1 MEGHMAENLLQKF
14 KQFAQRSRDAYSEMY
29 DRIREDRSFMSGE
42 GQWTKADDTFISKAR
57 NRVTVN
63 VLANQVHSV
72 ANKYST
78 FPYTWYTGDPDI
90 DKEIDDFF
98 SEDSNRFAT
107 EEALLDVVSFGL
119 GVLALGTDETSDG
132 RNVPVIYA
140 VTDPER
146 VMLDPD
152 SNELDGSDAMEGAL
166 IDYRSREWIRVH
178 MGEEYV
184 PDKKAEPVFTG
195 AFNNGFLIP
204 IVTYYYLDTD
214 GCHSTTFVNDKEV
227 VNRGEDG
234 EVIPNAPLPMKRIP
248 IFPVFGERTWTD
260 DDKQIYRGLIAKGKT
275 VQRIVNYAMV
285 QLMDRLALSPK
296 PMFRGYME
304 CFKDYDKYYKQAGT
318 GVNPILPS
326 QRLANDNKTELQIP
340 EVYTP
345 NIQFTDL
352 QGIIDGTMNMLS
364 SITGVDSK
372 GLADNESE
380 ITATAVMYTSQV
392 FQNNIKHFYSHL
404 RTSFKALGDTVMV
417 LMGYPGKKIDVAQGP
432 DAYMQNQIA
441 RAELSALMNV
451 VEPNQKRSIVNA
463 ILKTHPDNEI
473 LAQLYVD
480 LNSVPEPTQMEQ
492 EMEQVIGEMKKA
504 IEQKD
509 EEIMRLTAQVDDFQ
523 RSDRSQDKNQLFEL
537 RKMQLDH
544 QYGMEDEI
552 LKAQLASGGDADK
565 VAIEAERERI
575 KLEAA
580 AKKAAIEAQSGR
592 MKLEHQAAAQQMDL
606 ENRQIEMDM
615 NLADRIFGGRD
626 DSAGAS

>member
-1 MEGHMAENLLQKF
+1 MEDILQKF
-14 KQFAQRSRDAYSEMY
+14 KKFARRSRDAYSEMY

-42 GQWTKADDTFISKAR
+42 GQWTKEDDNFIAKTR

-78 FPYTWYTGDPDI
+78 FPYTWYTGHPDI
-90 DKEIDDFF
+90 DKDIDDFF

-119 GVLALGTDETSDG
+119 GVLALGTDETADG

-152 SNELDGSDAMEGAL
+152 STELDGSDAMEGAL

-178 MGEEYV
+178 MGEQYV
-184 PDKKAEPVFTG
+184 PDKKAEPVFVG
-195 AFNNGFLIP
+195 AFNNGDLIP

-214 GCHSTTFVNDKEV
+214 GCHSVTFVNDKEV
-227 VNRGEDG
+227 KGTDEEGREI
-234 EVIPNAPLPMKRIP
+234 ESAPLPMKRIP
-248 IFPVFGERTWTD
+248 IFPVFGERTWTG
-260 DDKQIYRGLIAKGKT
+260 DDKQIYRGLISKGKA
-275 VQRIVNYAMV
+275 VQRIVNYSMV

-296 PMFRGYME
+296 PQFRGYME
-304 CFKDYDKYYKQAGT
+304 AFKGYDSYYKKAGS

-326 QRLANDNKTELQIP
+326 QRLANDKTTQLPLP

-352 QGIIDGTMNMLS
+352 QGIMDGTMNMLS

-392 FQNNIKHFYSHL
+392 FQNNVKHFYSHL
-404 RTSFKALGDTVMV
+404 RTSFKAIGDTVMV
-417 LMGYPGKKIDVAQGP
+417 LMGHGGKKIDVAQGP
-432 DAYMQNQIA
+432 EAYMQNQIA
-441 RAELSALMNV
+441 RTELSALMGV
-451 VEPNQKRSIVNA
+451 VEPNQKRAIVNA
-463 ILKTHPDNEI
+463 ILRTHPDNEV
-473 LAQLYVD
+473 LAQLYAE
-480 LNSVPEPTQMEQ
+480 LNSMPKPSPMEQ
-492 EMEQVIGEMKKA
+492 EMENVIAEMKKA
-504 IEQKD
+504 IDQKD
-509 EEIMRLTAQVDDFQ
+509 EEIMRLTAQVEDFQ
-523 RSDRSQDKNQLFEL
+523 RSDRSQDKSHIFEL
-537 RKMQLDH
+537 RKMQLEH

-552 LKAQLASGGDADK
+552 LKAQLAQGTDADK
-565 VAIEAERERI
+565 AAIEAERERV

-580 AKKAAIEAQSGR
+580 AQKAAVDAEKGR
-592 MKLEHQAAAQQMDL
+592 MDLEFKAASQQMDL
-606 ENRQIEMDM
+606 ENKRTNMDM
-615 NLADRIFGGRD
+615 DLTDRIFGGRD
-626 DSAGAS
+626 DKTGAA

>member
-1 MEGHMAENLLQKF
+1 MEDILQKF
-14 KQFAQRSRDAYSEMY
+14 KKFARRSRDAYSEMY

-42 GQWTKADDTFISKAR
+42 GQWTKEDDNFIAKTR

-119 GVLALGTDETSDG
+119 GVLALGTDETADG

-152 SNELDGSDAMEGAL
+152 ATELDGSDAMEGAL

-178 MGEEYV
+178 MGEQYV
-184 PDKKAEPVFTG
+184 PDKKAEPVFVG
-195 AFNNGFLIP
+195 AFNNGDLIP

-214 GCHSTTFVNDKEV
+214 GCHSVTFVNDKEV
-227 VNRGEDG
+227 KGTDKEGREI
-234 EVIPNAPLPMKRIP
+234 ESAPLPMKRIP
-248 IFPVFGERTWTD
+248 IFPVFGERTWTG
-260 DDKQIYRGLIAKGKT
+260 DDKQIYRGLISKGKA
-275 VQRIVNYAMV
+275 VQRIVNYSMV

-296 PMFRGYME
+296 PQFRGYME
-304 CFKDYDKYYKQAGT
+304 AFKGYDSYYKKAGS

-326 QRLANDNKTELQIP
+326 QRLANDKTTQLPLP

-352 QGIIDGTMNMLS
+352 QGIMDGTMNMLS

-392 FQNNIKHFYSHL
+392 FQNNVKHFYSHL

-417 LMGYPGKKIDVAQGP
+417 LMGHGGKKIDVAQGP
-432 DAYMQNQIA
+432 EAYMQNQIA
-441 RAELSALMNV
+441 RTELSALMGV
-451 VEPNQKRSIVNA
+451 VEPNQKRAIVNA
-463 ILKTHPDNEI
+463 ILRTHPDNEV
-473 LAQLYVD
+473 LAQLYAE
-480 LNSVPEPTQMEQ
+480 LNSMPEPSPMEQ
-492 EMEQVIGEMKKA
+492 EMENVIAEMKKA
-504 IEQKD
+504 IDQKD
-509 EEIMRLTAQVDDFQ
+509 EEIMRLTAQVEDLQ
-523 RSDRSQDKNQLFEL
+523 RSERSQDKSHIFEL
-537 RKMQLDH
+537 RKMQLEH

-552 LKAQLASGGDADK
+552 LKAQLAQGTDADK
-565 VAIEAERERI
+565 AAIEAERERI

-580 AKKAAIEAQSGR
+580 AQKAAVDAEKGR
-592 MKLEHQAAAQQMDL
+592 MDLEFKAASQQMDL
-606 ENRQIEMDM
+606 ENKRTNMDM
-615 NLADRIFGGRD
+615 DLTDRIFGGRD
-626 DSAGAS
+626 DKTGAA

>member
-1 MEGHMAENLLQKF
+1 MEQNILQKF
-14 KQFAQRSRDAYSEMY
+14 KTFAQRSRDAFSEMY
-29 DRIREDRSFMSGE
+29 DRIRDDRSFMSGE
-42 GQWTKADDTFISKAR
+42 GQWTKADDNFISKAR

-98 SEDSNRFAT
+98 AEDSNRFAT

-119 GVLALGTDETSDG
+119 GVLALGTDETADG

-178 MGEEYV
+178 MGDEYV

-248 IFPVFGERTWTD
+248 IFPVFGERTWTE

-275 VQRIVNYAMV
+275 VQRIVNYCMV

-304 CFKDYDKYYKQAGT
+304 AFKDYDKYYKQAGS
-318 GVNPILPS
+318 GINPILPS
-326 QRLANDNKTELQIP
+326 QRLANDKTTKLDLP

-352 QGIIDGTMNMLS
+352 QGIMDGTMNMLS

-392 FQNNIKHFYSHL
+392 FQNNVKHFYSHL
-404 RTSFKALGDTVMV
+404 RTSFKALGD
-417 LMGYPGKKIDVAQGP
+417 GPHGSQRKENRRGAGPRRIHAEPDRQGGALGAHERGGTEP
-432 DAYMQNQIA
+432 EA
-441 RAELSALMNV
+441 R
-451 VEPNQKRSIVNA
+451 
-463 ILKTHPDNEI
+463 H
-473 LAQLYVD
+473 
-480 LNSVPEPTQMEQ
+480 
-492 EMEQVIGEMKKA
+492 
-504 IEQKD
+504 
-509 EEIMRLTAQVDDFQ
+509 
-523 RSDRSQDKNQLFEL
+523 
-537 RKMQLDH
+537 
-544 QYGMEDEI
+544 
-552 LKAQLASGGDADK
+552 
-565 VAIEAERERI
+565 RERNP
-575 KLEAA
+575 AHA
-580 AKKAAIEAQSGR
+580 PGQ
-592 MKLEHQAAAQQMDL
+592 
-606 ENRQIEMDM
+606 
-615 NLADRIFGGRD
+615 
-626 DSAGAS
+626 